1 MSENKIDIIFESMP
15 EDTTFNG
22 DNTQITW
29 TELRGRLIEK
39 ILKLTPVLHEQ
50 GIRKIE
56 VGSIGWFYR
65 RNRTRGRFLTLN
77 SMFTAR
83 LLKRG

>member
-1 MSENKIDIIFESMP
+1 MSDKIDIIFESMP
-15 EDTTFNG
+15 EDTVFTGNKSL
-22 DNTQITW
+22 TW
-29 TELRGRLIEK
+29 TELRGELIER
-39 ILKLTPVLHEQ
+39 ILKLTPILHEQ

-65 RNRTRGRFLTLN
+65 RNRTQGRFLELN

-83 LLKRG
+83 LLKR